1 MIYDRVLD
9 ELGAAV
15 VHGGFGTA
23 PVSIDDLV
31 ARTGASRSIVREA
44 VRVLVGLGLLR
55 ARRRVGVLALAPSEW
70 DVLDPRVIGWRL
82 SGPDLRAVL
91 DELRALRRAVE
102 PAAAAAAAAADGD
115 AAGLEALLASADH
128 LATAAGAADAT
139 AFLQADRA
147 LHRAV
152 LDRSGNT
159 LFRRLHG
166 VVERALD
173 ERAGIGPDEHDVR
186 LHGALARAVADGDP
200 AAARATMQEI
210 VDRT

>member
-15 VHGGFGTA
+15 VHGTFGTD

-31 ARTGASRSIVREA
+31 VRTGASRSIVREA
-44 VRVLVGLGLLR
+44 VRVLAGVGLLR
-55 ARRRVGVLALAPSEW
+55 ARRRVGVVALPAVEW
-70 DVLDPRVIGWRL
+70 DVLDPRVVGWRL
-82 SGPDLRAVL
+82 SGPDRQVAL

-102 PAAAAAAAAADGD
+102 PAAAAAAASATGD
-115 AAGLEALLASADH
+115 DDGLEALLASADR
-128 LATAAGAADAT
+128 LAAATGPDDAAT
-139 AFLQADRA
+139 FLQADRD
-147 LHRAV
+147 LHRRV
-152 LDRSGNT
+152 LDRSGNA

-173 ERAGIGPDEHDVR
+173 ERAGIRPDAHDVG
-186 LHGALARAVADGDP
+186 LHGALARAVADGDTT
-200 AAARATMQEI
+200 AARAAMQEI